1 MLERPIYMQKAALKL
16 YVFRGVVWTSILDS
30 TLTTDFGIFV
40 TNLEICLL
48 GMVDPEEGGIKS
60 SKTI

>member
-1 MLERPIYMQKAALKL
+1 MQKGALKF